1 MPGLGYH
8 AEPVAVAIEGEPDL
22 VVGARQAAND
32 ILQILGLRRIGMM
45 IRKVAV
51 DLAEKLGY
59 RAAEAAKQ
67 GRCERAGHA
76 VAAIDSDLERTR
88 ELDVA
93 GDAIEVRRRDVG
105 GAIGSRAA
113 TQVAALDARL
123 QGGNRIARQRLAGD
137 HHLEAVIVGRIMA
150 AGDGDAALR
159 GELVRGEIAHR
170 RGDHADV
177 DDMGTARP
185 DSVAQ
190 RASELGARIPPI
202 ARDDDRVAPA
212 LLRQRSERL
221 PDSMDDRRRQRLAD
235 NPANVVSLE
244 DVGGQLHRR

>member
-1 MPGLGYH
+1 
-8 AEPVAVAIEGEPDL
+8 
-22 VVGARQAAND
+22 
-32 ILQILGLRRIGMM
+32 
-45 IRKVAV
+45 
-51 DLAEKLGY
+51 
-59 RAAEAAKQ
+59 
-67 GRCERAGHA
+67 
-76 VAAIDSDLERTR
+76 
-88 ELDVA
+88 
-93 GDAIEVRRRDVG
+93 
-105 GAIGSRAA
+105 
-113 TQVAALDARL
+113 
-123 QGGNRIARQRLAGD
+123 
-137 HHLEAVIVGRIMA
+137 MA

-177 DDMGTARP
+177 DDMGAARP